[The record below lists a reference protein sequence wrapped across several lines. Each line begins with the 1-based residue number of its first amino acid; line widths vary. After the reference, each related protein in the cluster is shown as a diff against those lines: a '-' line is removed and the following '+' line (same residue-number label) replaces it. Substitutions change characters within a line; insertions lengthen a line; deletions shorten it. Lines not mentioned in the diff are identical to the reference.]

1 MRSRRGRLVAALV
14 IGLIATAAGGITFAT
29 GAFDATENDSVDAR
43 FSIRGEHAVPD
54 LAFVAVDAKT
64 FDKLGL
70 QWPFPRSLHG
80 RLIDRLHADGARAIA
95 YDVQFT
101 EPTTTRQDNALIRAV
116 QRAGN
121 VVLSTTEVGE
131 NGESN
136 VFGGE
141 KVLKMIGA
149 TAGNTII
156 DTDDSGVWRHFSY
169 QTQGLK
175 SFAVATAE
183 VATGKPVDRS
193 EFDPDGDWIDYAGPP
208 GTVPTYSFSSVLKG
222 EVDPAA
228 FRDKIVVVG
237 ASAPSLQD
245 VHPTSAGGG
254 EMAGAEIQANAI
266 ATVLDGLPLRSSAAV
281 VSLLLIALLG
291 FLAPLS
297 GLRVP
302 PLGTLVISVG
312 AAGIYLV
319 ASQLAFN
326 SGVVVPVVYPLV
338 ALLVGAVCTLG
349 LHYLMAAFERQRVR
363 ATFARFVPAEVV
375 DQLLSSTDGETRLGG
390 VRRECTMMFTDIRG
404 FTTYAESTSPDEV
417 VKVLN
422 RYLGEMTDAVMDNG
436 GTLVS
441 YMGDGIIAVF
451 GAPLVQPDHADRA
464 IAAAREMLD
473 ERLPR
478 FNAWMAEHGHGEGFR
493 IGIGL
498 HSGEVMSGQVGS
510 ERRMEYT
517 TIGDTTNTAAR
528 LEGMTKESGHA
539 VFISETTRAAL
550 QRPLDD
556 LVLVG
561 DRPVRGRSGE
571 IRVWS
576 IDSAR

>member
-14 IGLIATAAGGITFAT
+14 IGLIATAAGGITYAT

-54 LAFVAVDAKT
+54 LAFVAIDANT

-101 EPTTTRQDNALIRAV
+101 EPTTPRQDNALIRAV

-149 TAGNTII
+149 TAGNTVI
-156 DTDDSGVWRHFSY
+156 DTDDSGVWRHFNY
-169 QTQGLK
+169 QTQGLE
-175 SFAVATAE
+175 SFAVAAVE
-183 VATGKPVDRS
+183 AATGAPVDRN

-208 GTVPTYSFSSVLKG
+208 KTVPTYSFSSVLRG
-222 EVDPAA
+222 AVDPSA

-237 ASAPSLQD
+237 AAAPSLQD
-245 VHPTSAGGG
+245 VHSTSVGGG
-254 EMAGAEIQANAI
+254 LMPGGEIQANAI
-266 ATVLDGLPLRSSAAV
+266 ATVLDNLPLRSSPPAIA
-281 VSLLLIALLG
+281 LLIVALLG
-291 FLAPLS
+291 FLAPVA
-297 GLRVP
+297 GLRVG
-302 PLGTLVISVG
+302 PLATLAI
-312 AAGIYLV
+312 AIAIAGLYLV
-319 ASQLAFN
+319 AAQLAFN
-326 SGVVVPVVYPLV
+326 SGAVVPVVYPLV
-338 ALLVGAVCTLG
+338 ALLVGAVGTLG
-349 LHYLMAAFERQRVR
+349 FHYLMAAFERQRVR
-363 ATFARFVPAEVV
+363 DTFSRFVPAEVV
-375 DQLLSSTDGETRLGG
+375 DQLLAEGDGDVRLGG

-404 FTTYAESTSPDEV
+404 FTTYAEAKPADEV
-417 VKVLN
+417 IEVLN
-422 RYLGEMTDAVMDNG
+422 RYLGEMVDAVMDNG

-441 YMGDGIIAVF
+441 YLGDGIIAVF

-464 IAAAREMLD
+464 IAAAREML
-473 ERLPR
+473 EVRLPR
-478 FNAWMAEHGHGEGFR
+478 FNAWMAENGHGEGFQ

-498 HSGEVMSGQVGS
+498 HSGDVMSGQVGS
-510 ERRMEYT
+510 VRRMEYT
-517 TIGDTTNTAAR
+517 TIGDTANTASR
-528 LEGMTKESGHA
+528 LEGMTKDTDHA
-539 VFISETTRAAL
+539 VFISETTREAL
-550 QRPLDD
+550 QRPPTD